1 MLALLPLAGEVHG
14 ASDPLSRLFGTEEI
28 RSSNLEPFPMW
39 TGVLDRY
46 FDERS
51 LLGLPCESSTFNRCH
66 LQEWKRF
73 LASIENLE
81 PMAQL
86 VLVNARMNTKRYIT
100 DPRNYGLRDY
110 WATPL
115 QFFNKDGDCEDYA
128 ITKFMSLRALGFE
141 NDHMRIVV
149 LNDLNLRIPHAVLV
163 VYMKGRALVLD
174 NQIQLVVPAEAVRH
188 YSPIYSVNES
198 NWWLHRR

>member
-14 ASDPLSRLFGTEEI
+14 ASDPLPRLFGTEEI
-28 RSSNLEPFPMW
+28 RSSNLKPFPMW
-39 TGVLDRY
+39 TGALDRY

-51 LLGLPCESSTFNRCH
+51 LLDSPCESSTFNRCH
-66 LQEWKRF
+66 LQEWKQF

-86 VLVNARMNTKRYIT
+86 VVVNARMNTKRYII
-100 DPRNYGLRDY
+100 DPRNYGVRDY

-174 NQIQLVVPAEAVRH
+174 NQIQLVVPAEVVRH